1 MDSHLFGYFG
11 RNRLRCLVVF
21 LRARKKLLKESE
33 MNTMKTTFLMAL
45 LTVLLVTAGG
55 ALGGEGGMMMA
66 FIVALVMNGVSYW
79 FSDKIVLRMYGAK
92 EIGPEEAPKL
102 HRIVQ
107 ELALRAQMP
116 MPKLYLIPQE
126 APNAFATGRDE
137 RHAAVAVTEGIL
149 RILDEA
155 ELRGVLAHELS
166 HIKNRDILVGTIAA
180 TMAGAISML
189 ANLAHWGMIF
199 GGRSSDNREGG
210 HPIVALLMIIIAP
223 LAAMLVQM
231 AISRSRE
238 FGADAT
244 GAAIGGDPLSLANAL
259 RKLQRGVERIPMEAN
274 PATAHMFIVNPLT
287 GGGLMTLFSTHPP
300 LEERIRRLEGMASGR
315 P

>member
-1 MDSHLFGYFG
+1 
-11 RNRLRCLVVF
+11 
-21 LRARKKLLKESE
+21 
-33 MNTMKTTFLMAL
+33 MNTLKTTFLMAL

-55 ALGGEGGMMMA
+55 AMGGEGGMMLA
-66 FIVALVMNGVSYW
+66 FLFALVMNGVSYW

-92 EIGPEEAPKL
+92 EIGTDKAPAL
-102 HRIVQ
+102 HRIIRD
-107 ELALRAQMP
+107 LTLRAQMP

-137 RHAAVAVTEGIL
+137 KHAAVAVTEGIL

-189 ANLAHWGMIF
+189 ANMAHWGMIL

-244 GAAIGGDPLSLANAL
+244 GAMISGDPLSLANAL
-259 RKLQRGVERIPMEAN
+259 RKLEQGAQRIPMEAN

-300 LEERIRRLEGMASGR
+300 MQERIRRLEGMSGVR
-315 P
+315 Q

>member
-1 MDSHLFGYFG
+1 
-11 RNRLRCLVVF
+11 
-21 LRARKKLLKESE
+21 
-33 MNTMKTTFLMAL
+33 MNTLKTTFLMAL

-55 ALGGEGGMMMA
+55 AFGGEGGMVIA
-66 FIVALVMNGVSYW
+66 FLFALIMNGVSYW
-79 FSDKIVLRMYGAK
+79 FSDKIVLRMYGAQ
-92 EIGPEEAPKL
+92 EIGAQQAPQL
-102 HRIVQ
+102 HRMVQ
-107 ELALRAQMP
+107 ELAMRGQMP

-137 RHAAVAVTEGIL
+137 KHATVAVTEGIL

-166 HIKNRDILVGTIAA
+166 HIKNRDILIGTIAA

-189 ANLAHWGMIF
+189 ANMAHWGMIF

-244 GAAIGGDPLSLANAL
+244 GAMISGDPLSLANAL
-259 RKLQRGVERIPMEAN
+259 RKLGRGVERIPMEAN

-300 LEERIRRLEGMASGR
+300 MQERIRRLEEMTGIR
-315 P
+315 Q

>member
-1 MDSHLFGYFG
+1 
-11 RNRLRCLVVF
+11 
-21 LRARKKLLKESE
+21 
-33 MNTMKTTFLMAL
+33 MNTLKTTFLMAL

-55 ALGGEGGMMMA
+55 AMGGEGGMVLA
-66 FIVALVMNGVSYW
+66 FLFALIMNGVSYW

-92 EIGPEEAPKL
+92 ETTQGEAPEL

-107 ELALRAQMP
+107 ELALRAKMP

-126 APNAFATGRDE
+126 TPNAFATGRDE
-137 RHAAVAVTEGIL
+137 NHAAVAVTDGIL

-189 ANLAHWGMIF
+189 ANMAHWGMIF

-244 GAAIGGDPLSLANAL
+244 GATISGDPLSLANAL
-259 RKLQRGVERIPMEAN
+259 RKLERGVKRIPMEAN

-287 GGGLMTLFSTHPP
+287 GGGIMTLFSTHPP
-300 LEERIRRLEGMASGR
+300 MQERIRRLEGMSGVR
-315 P
+315 Q

>member
-1 MDSHLFGYFG
+1 
-11 RNRLRCLVVF
+11 
-21 LRARKKLLKESE
+21 
-33 MNTMKTTFLMAL
+33 MNTLKTTVLMAL

-55 ALGGEGGMMMA
+55 AFGGEGGMVIA
-66 FIVALVMNGVSYW
+66 FLFALIMNGVSYW
-79 FSDKIVLRMYGAK
+79 YSDKIVLRMYGAQ
-92 EIGPEEAPKL
+92 EIGAQQAPEL

-107 ELALRAQMP
+107 ELALRAKMP

-137 RHAAVAVTEGIL
+137 KHAAVAVTDGIL

-189 ANLAHWGMIF
+189 ANMAHWGMIF

-244 GAAIGGDPLSLANAL
+244 GATISGDPSSLANAL
-259 RKLQRGVERIPMEAN
+259 RKLERGVKRIPMEAN

-287 GGGLMTLFSTHPP
+287 GGGLMTLFSTHPNV
-300 LEERIRRLEGMASGR
+300 EERIRRLEHMAGVR
-315 P
+315 Q